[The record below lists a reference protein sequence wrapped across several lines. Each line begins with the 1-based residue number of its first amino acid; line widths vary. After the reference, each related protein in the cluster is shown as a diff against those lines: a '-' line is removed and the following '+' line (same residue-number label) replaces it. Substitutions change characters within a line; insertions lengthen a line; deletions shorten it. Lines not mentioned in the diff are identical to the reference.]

1 MNISLCIDGKKK
13 TLFFYANRLFEFFFI
28 ILICI
33 HILVILVDWLENYC
47 DIISETDLK

>member
-1 MNISLCIDGKKK
+1 MHRWEKKK
-13 TLFFYANRLFEFFFI
+13 TFFFYANRLFEFFI
-28 ILICI
+28 ILIFI